1 MARSDMTVELTL
13 TDAAKMLIA
22 EAREQLELNDKE
34 RAVIE
39 AAKVFVA
46 HDSPGGHR
54 SMTDYS
60 RLQLAVGALLA
71 AEGGEE

>member
-1 MARSDMTVELTL
+1 MAVRVRTREMNARIAVE
-13 TDAAKMLIA
+13 KA
-22 EAREQLELNDKE
+22 ERE
-34 RAVIE
+34 VIE

-71 AEGGEE
+71 AEGEE